1 MSTEKLKNAVNKI
14 DNWKKRVILIKRF
27 TSKQIGGAGM
37 GQDVTVENVITLF
50 MKIRK
55 VYADEFSRM
64 FQKDGY
70 SPNEISILLFLSNNP
85 SIDTNSQ
92 LCTCLGVSKALVCRS
107 VDALLTKEM
116 IVTAA
121 DDRDRRVQ
129 HLKLTERALPVIEQ
143 IRKIKKE
150 IDREILEGIPED
162 EIRVMRNT
170 MEQIFTRFEERAKE
184 KGVTET

>member
-1 MSTEKLKNAVNKI
+1 MEKTCYT
-14 DNWKKRVILIKRF
+14 DKRF
-27 TSKQIGGAGM
+27 TSKRIGGAGM

-85 SIDTNSQ
+85 SINTNSQ
-92 LCTCLGVSKALVCRS
+92 LCTYLGVSKALVCRS
-107 VDALLTKEM
+107 VDALLAKEL

-129 HLKLTERALPVIEQ
+129 HLKLTEQAMPVIAQ
-143 IRKIKKE
+143 IRKIKQE
-150 IDREILEGIPED
+150 IDREILEGIPEK
-162 EIRVMRNT
+162 EICMMRDT
-170 MEQIFTRFEERAKE
+170 MELIFTRFEERAKE
-184 KGVTET
+184 KGVTEK